1 MYLITANKISADIP
15 EKQRAILDKN
25 IKDSG
30 GLYSYFAKELYKLFV
45 NSTYNVV
52 EASQSYEKQFL

>member
-25 IKDSG
+25 IKDRMG
-30 GLYSYFAKELYKLFV
+30 KIPFFR
-45 NSTYNVV
+45 
-52 EASQSYEKQFL
+52 